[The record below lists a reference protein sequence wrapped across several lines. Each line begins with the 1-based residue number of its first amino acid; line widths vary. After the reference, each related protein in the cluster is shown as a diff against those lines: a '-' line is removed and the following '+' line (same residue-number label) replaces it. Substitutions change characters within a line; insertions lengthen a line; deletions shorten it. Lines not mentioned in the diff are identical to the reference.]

1 MAGILVMDED
11 TNSQDKKHII
21 IVANI
26 LGYMGALPFLGL
38 SLITL
43 LASEEIVNV
52 AKPALHLYAAI
63 ILSFL
68 GGLHWGR
75 IASRNQYSSSD
86 KWILIYSI
94 LPSLI
99 AWASYLL
106 AAIWKESV
114 WMLIMTFILT
124 YCVDRRFISD
134 GKWSLF
140 MRSIRLNLTFVS
152 CFCLILTYLFAI

>member
-1 MAGILVMDED
+1 MDED

-21 IVANI
+21 IIANI
-26 LGYMGALPFLGL
+26 LGYAGALPFIGL
-38 SLITL
+38 SLISFF
-43 LASEEIVNV
+43 ASEEV
-52 AKPALHLYAAI
+52 ANFAKTALHLYGAI

-75 IASRNQYSSSD
+75 IASQNQYSTLD

-99 AWASYLL
+99 AWSSYLL
-106 AAIWKESV
+106 ASIWRESV
-114 WMLIMTFILT
+114 WILIITFILT
-124 YCVDRRFISD
+124 YCIDRRFILD

-140 MRSIRLNLTFVS
+140 MRSLRLNLTFVS
-152 CFCLILTYLFAI
+152 CLCLILTY